1 MSTFIML
8 TRLSP
13 ESVGAPHAVEVLEGR
28 VKRAVQLECP
38 EVEWVASY
46 ATLGPYDYLD
56 VFRAPDVATASK
68 VAALTR
74 IAGHATTE
82 VWAATEWER
91 FKQMVATLPDDVG
104 MAVVSH

>member
-13 ESVGAPHAVEVLEGR
+13 ESVGAPHVVKVLEGR
-28 VKRAVQLECP
+28 VKRAVQIECP

-56 VFRAPDVATASK
+56 VFRAPDVATATK
-68 VAALTR
+68 VAALVR

-91 FKQMVATLPDDVG
+91 FEQMVATLPDDVG
-104 MAVVSH
+104 MSVVSH